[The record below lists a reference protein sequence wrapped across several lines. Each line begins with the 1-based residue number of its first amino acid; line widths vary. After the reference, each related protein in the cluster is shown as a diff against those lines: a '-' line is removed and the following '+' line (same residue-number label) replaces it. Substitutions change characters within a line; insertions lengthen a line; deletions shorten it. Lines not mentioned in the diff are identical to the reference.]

1 MAEAGRT
8 VPFALEAE
16 QSVLGAILIDPEKFN
31 DIGSIMTGDDFYIG
45 EHREIF
51 AAMQELFV
59 KNRDINLITL
69 IDMLVSRGVYTEDE
83 IKRYLRVIAEVVPT
97 ASNIKDYAQIVKD
110 KSVLRKL
117 ITASEAITENAY
129 AAHGE
134 VRYILDDAEQKIFD
148 VAQGNETQNFV
159 HIRDALG
166 MTYDRLEA
174 IRTDPAAV
182 SGTPTG
188 FSAVDN
194 VIVGMGKGDLILIG
208 ARPGMG
214 KTTFAMN
221 IATNVAIQQKKTV
234 CVFSL
239 EMSAEQLASR
249 MLSSEAG
256 VDSYALRSGKIS
268 EQDWQKI
275 AYATSKLYECDIL
288 IDPSSAITVTGMKA
302 KLRRV
307 KNLGLVVVD
316 YLQLMQSDR
325 RSDSRVLEVGDI
337 SRGLKLLA
345 KDLGVPCI
353 CCAQLS
359 RGPESR
365 TDKRPMLSDL
375 RDSGAIEQD
384 ADIVM
389 FLYRNEYYANAPEG
403 KDAVGGVDS
412 AGTSQAECLVAKNRH
427 GSTANVKLGFDGR
440 YSRFTSIEDRE
451 EP

>member
-51 AAMQELFV
+51 AAMHELFV
-59 KNRDINLITL
+59 KNRDINVITL

-110 KSVLRKL
+110 KSILRKL

-188 FSAVDN
+188 FSAIDN
-194 VIVGMGKGDLILIG
+194 IIVGMGKGDLVLIG

-221 IATNVAIQQKKTV
+221 IATNIAKSTKKTV

-239 EMSAEQLASR
+239 EMTTTQLASS
-249 MLSSEAG
+249 MLSSEAF
-256 VDSYALRSGKIS
+256 VDSYAIRSGKIS
-268 EQDWQKI
+268 GSDYDHLAK
-275 AYATSKLYECDIL
+275 AAADLSSCDIQ
-288 IDPSSAITVTGMKA
+288 IDDTAAITVTQIKA
-302 KLRRV
+302 KLRRM
-307 KNLGLVVVD
+307 KNLGLVVID
-316 YLQLMQSDR
+316 YLQLMQGDKKAEN
-325 RSDSRVLEVGDI
+325 RVNEVGER

-345 KDLGVPCI
+345 KDLGIPVI

-359 RGPESR
+359 RAPTSR
-365 TDKRPMLSDL
+365 TGENAKPGLSDL
-375 RDSGAIEQD
+375 RESGQIEQD

-389 FLYRNEYYANAPEG
+389 FLHGDYAKA
-403 KDAVGGVDS
+403 DS
-412 AGTSQAECLVAKNRH
+412 ASTEAELIIAKNRH
-427 GSTANVKLGFDGR
+427 GSAGTIKLGWIGQYTKFV
-440 YSRFTSIEDRE
+440 TVAQEDSGGN
-451 EP
+451 

>member
-110 KSVLRKL
+110 KSILRKL

-188 FSAVDN
+188 FSAIDN
-194 VIVGMGKGDLILIG
+194 IIVGMGKGDLVLIG

-221 IATNVAIQQKKTV
+221 IATNIAIRQKKTV
-234 CVFSL
+234 CVFS
-239 EMSAEQLASR
+239 
-249 MLSSEAG
+249 
-256 VDSYALRSGKIS
+256 
-268 EQDWQKI
+268 
-275 AYATSKLYECDIL
+275 
-288 IDPSSAITVTGMKA
+288 
-302 KLRRV
+302 
-307 KNLGLVVVD
+307 
-316 YLQLMQSDR
+316 
-325 RSDSRVLEVGDI
+325 
-337 SRGLKLLA
+337 
-345 KDLGVPCI
+345 
-353 CCAQLS
+353 
-359 RGPESR
+359 
-365 TDKRPMLSDL
+365 
-375 RDSGAIEQD
+375 
-384 ADIVM
+384 
-389 FLYRNEYYANAPEG
+389 
-403 KDAVGGVDS
+403 
-412 AGTSQAECLVAKNRH
+412 
-427 GSTANVKLGFDGR
+427 
-440 YSRFTSIEDRE
+440 
-451 EP
+451 